1 MFHCPEEDRN
11 LNGLVTLLSLAQAS
25 EEDESFVS
33 PYELLM
39 REIADGTMLVEREA
53 PAAPARRGRRDFK
66 GRAARSFAAA
76 PSP

>member
-39 REIADGTMLVEREA
+39 REINYFRHTHHSAPTLLTM
-53 PAAPARRGRRDFK
+53 
-66 GRAARSFAAA
+66 
-76 PSP
+76 